1 MSILHPLTP
10 RLTTRHSLLVILGIW
25 AVSLVI
31 TSPDM
36 AIIQYEANISSG
48 AQCFVCELVILH
60 RLVLHIH
67 SVSVKQ
73 NLPSKMIFIIVK
85 EVYIS
90 TYFQFTFQN
99 EIHNC

>member
-10 RLTTRHSLLVILGIW
+10 RLTTRHSLAVILGIW

-48 AQCFVCELVILH
+48 AQCFVCEW
-60 RLVLHIH
+60 
-67 SVSVKQ
+67 K
-73 NLPSKMIFIIVK
+73 
-85 EVYIS
+85 
-90 TYFQFTFQN
+90 
-99 EIHNC
+99 

>member
-48 AQCFVCELVILH
+48 AQCFVCELS
-60 RLVLHIH
+60 IH
-67 SVSVKQ
+67 STS
-73 NLPSKMIFIIVK
+73 
-85 EVYIS
+85 
-90 TYFQFTFQN
+90 
-99 EIHNC
+99 IH

>member
-31 TSPDM
+31 TCPDM

-48 AQCFVCELVILH
+48 AQCFVCELNV
-60 RLVLHIH
+60 
-67 SVSVKQ
+67 
-73 NLPSKMIFIIVK
+73 
-85 EVYIS
+85 
-90 TYFQFTFQN
+90 
-99 EIHNC
+99 IHNYIKSCVRLSMSNIMLYDLDTPSQGSDTEINI